1 MTFRA
6 RLTGSLDGIPA
17 WWFALRLFWV
27 AVQVIL
33 VVCLGRT
40 GVLFFYQAF

>member
-1 MTFRA
+1 MEMGERTSA
-6 RLTGSLDGIPA
+6 GVDGIPT
-17 WWFALRLFWV
+17 WWFALRVIWV

-33 VVCLGRT
+33 VVCLGRQ